1 MVVRDPRDGK
11 IRIYTKGADGIVF
24 KLLNKP
30 SQGAI
35 WDYTAKELSSFSR
48 IGLRTLVVAYK
59 EISEAEFVVWY
70 DQLLKARADNMRGDD
85 LVLVLAPKARPTE
98 MIGSIGLHRCGARE
112 ARLDFWLGKPFWSQ
126 GYMSEAARA
135 LLDTAFSLTDL
146 SAVHAMAR
154 LGDVAARHVLEACG
168 FQAEGSGVETA
179 PARGGTI
186 PVERFALSRSQQTL
200 AELTMTGRGSVPPHM
215 QTA

>member
-1 MVVRDPRDGK
+1 MFPDLLRDDVFRLETRRLWLRWPRAGDVALIARLLGE
-11 IRIYTKGADGIVF
+11 RDVAEMTAHAPHPYPPGA
-24 KLLNKP
+24 
-30 SQGAI
+30 A
-35 WDYTAKELSSFSR
+35 
-48 IGLRTLVVAYK
+48 
-59 EISEAEFVVWY
+59 AECV
-70 DQLLKARADNMRGDD
+70 LKARADNMCGDD

-146 SAVHAMAR
+146 AAVHAVAR